1 MILIDTGVLVDLFN
15 EQDKKSQEQVTA
27 LFQSLASPFI
37 TTWPCLTETLH
48 LINQSSKP
56 DAQERLKGYLTKGI
70 ITLHQPGA
78 NEWQRAFELMEQY
91 DDRPMDFADASLV
104 VLAEQRGLRKIL
116 TLDSDFYFY
125 LINGKD
131 SFEVVRPAKP

>member
-15 EQDKKSQEQVTA
+15 DQDKKSQEQATA
-27 LFQSLASPFI
+27 LFQSFAPPFV
-37 TTWPCLTETLH
+37 TTWSCLTETLH
-48 LINQSSKP
+48 LINQSSKA
-56 DAQERLKGYLTKGI
+56 DAQERLKEYFIKGI
-70 ITLHQPGA
+70 ITLYQPEL
-78 NEWQRAFELMEQY
+78 NEWERAFELMGKY
-91 DDRPMDFADASLV
+91 GDRPMDFADASLI

-131 SFEVVRPAKP
+131 SFEVVRPQKR

>member
-1 MILIDTGVLVDLFN
+1 MTLIDTGILVDLFN
-15 EQDKKSQEQVTA
+15 DQDKKSHERATI
-27 LFQSLASPFI
+27 LFQSFAPPFV
-37 TTWPCLTETLH
+37 TTWSCLTETLH
-48 LINQSSKP
+48 LINQSSKS
-56 DAQERLKGYLTKGI
+56 DAQERLKEYFTKGA
-70 ITLHQPGA
+70 ITLHQPEA

>member
-15 EQDKKSQEQVTA
+15 EQDKNSQEQATT
-27 LFQSLASPFI
+27 LFQSLAPPFI

-48 LINQSSKP
+48 LINQPSKA
-56 DAQERLKGYLTKGI
+56 DAQERLKEYFTKGI
-70 ITLHQPGA
+70 ITLHQPEA
-78 NEWQRAFELMEQY
+78 DEWKRAFELMRKY
-91 DDRPMDFADASLV
+91 DDRPMDFADASLI

-125 LINGKD
+125 SINGKD
-131 SFEVVRPAKP
+131 SFEVVRPRKR

>member
-1 MILIDTGVLVDLFN
+1 MILIDTGILVDLLTD
-15 EQDKKSQEQVTA
+15 QDKKSHERATA
-27 LFQSLASPFI
+27 LFQSLAPPFI

-48 LINQSSKP
+48 LIPQSSKP
-56 DAQERLKGYLTKGI
+56 GGQEKLRDYFTKGI
-70 ITLHQPGA
+70 ITLHQPA
-78 NEWQRAFELMEQY
+78 PNEWQRAFALMDKY
-91 DDRPMDFADASLV
+91 DDRPMDLADASLV

-125 LINGKD
+125 LINDKD